1 VSGALQRPGGN
12 IFAPSG
18 EVATRDLSRWMHSL
32 GKSQRVSGESGP
44 LSSRVG
50 VVVPSRNR
58 WPLLRTALASALAQG
73 EVVRVVVVD
82 DGSTDVTADELAAV
96 ADERLTVV
104 SNERPRGVSVA
115 RNIGL
120 AHVDTPWVAF
130 LDDDDTWGPGHIA
143 GLLEAARGSGLSM
156 HRIGLVYGGHLV
168 TDAQRGVTHVK
179 IADPADSLPGGLREE
194 NLIGTPSG
202 VLMPRD
208 AVLHVGGFDERLAI
222 VADWD
227 LWVRILAKREAVRCP
242 GLLLAYM
249 EHPGNMHHDGDRLL
263 RELSQLREKHG
274 WPRGRGRHGLP
285 GERLPLY
292 VASSYRASGRRLRAA
307 SWYLRSFMRRRD
319 RRDLGRAAGML
330 VGERLIEMSGLKQPK
345 AVEPKV
351 GRWLEEI
358 RRAERDA
365 GTGLPALAGARRH
378 DRLGA

>member
-1 VSGALQRPGGN
+1 MQSSGKIYHVSSCER
-12 IFAPSG
+12 
-18 EVATRDLSRWMHSL
+18 R
-32 GKSQRVSGESGP
+32 P
-44 LSSRVG
+44 LSSGVG

-58 WPLLRTALASALAQG
+58 WPLLRTALASALAQV
-73 EVVRVVVVD
+73 EVARVVVVD

-104 SNERPRGVSVA
+104 RNERPRGVSVA

-130 LDDDDTWGPGHIA
+130 LDDDDIWGPGHIA
-143 GLLEAARGSGLSM
+143 GLLEAARGSGLSI

-168 TDAQRGVTHVK
+168 TDAQRHVTHVR
-179 IADPADSLPGGLREE
+179 IAGPEDSLPGGLGEE

-202 VLMPRD
+202 VLMPRE
-208 AVLHVGGFDERLAI
+208 AVLHAGGFDEHLAI

-227 LWVRILAKREAVRCP
+227 LWVRILAKREAVRSSQ
-242 GLLLAYM
+242 LLVAYM
-249 EHPGNMHHDGDRLL
+249 QHPGNMHHDGDRLL
-263 RELSQLREKHG
+263 RELGELRKKHG
-274 WPRGRGRHGLP
+274 WPPGRGRHGLP

-292 VASSYRASGRRLRAA
+292 VASAYRASGRRLRAA

-319 RRDLGRAAGML
+319 RRDLGRAVGML
-330 VGERLIEMSGLKQPK
+330 FGERLIAMSGLKEPK

-365 GTGLPALAGARRH
+365 GTGLPALPGARRH